1 MSPTERGPQTP
12 AAAAD
17 TKSGAREDHPHR
29 APAVPRGNSKA
40 LAILLHGLIDDGG
53 LFPPAPL
60 PMRQAV
66 ERYRADRTVGH
77 PMHTGRL
84 LCPRKALPEL
94 YAHLGAD
101 EQIAVGLVEEQV
113 EEIAHAAPVDPR
125 VHITH
130 YEIRASWSEVGK
142 TVRYLRAMTFPTA
155 GRRRLW
161 GRRARTGGEAAHVRP
176 IFIEFDRSR
185 EGLDSIA
192 GLAGVPHAGARLRC
206 SGATEDDFP
215 RPEEVAEFLVR
226 CFDHDVPFRLSAG
239 PHHAVRHTDPLS
251 GFAHL
256 GYLNLLAGAAVAA
269 HDGGPNKVL
278 RALVITDLQRLLER
292 IYAIGEETALRI
304 RELFRG
310 YGARSTRDPVVE
322 AEQLGLVTPPAAGAG
337 WTA

>member
-251 GFAHL
+251 GFVHL

-269 HDGGPNKVL
+269 HGGGPNKVL

-292 IYAIGEETALRI
+292 IYAIGEEIALRI